1 MKIAILMGSTSDYN
15 IMQECEHMLEEFG
28 ISYETKVISAHRAPD
43 LLRDYIKNCQADIF
57 IAGAGK
63 AAHLPG
69 IIAAYTTKPV
79 IGVPIEGNS
88 LLGVDAL
95 LSIVQMPKG
104 VPVAT
109 VGINQAANAGL
120 LAIQIL
126 SLNNSDLQGALQTYK
141 CALAHEVATSSLK

>member
-1 MKIAILMGSTSDYN
+1 MKIAILMGSKSDYG
-15 IMQECEHMLEEFG
+15 IMQEAEHVFEKFD
-28 ISYETKVISAHRAPD
+28 IDYESKVISAHRAPD
-43 LLRDYIKNCQADIF
+43 LLRDYIKNSDADIF

-69 IIAAYTTKPV
+69 IIAAYTIKPV
-79 IGVPIEGNS
+79 IGIPIDGDS

-109 VGINQAANAGL
+109 VGINQAANASL
-120 LAIQIL
+120 LAIQML
-126 SLNNSDLQGALQTYK
+126 SLNDTRLEKVFTNYK
-141 CALAHEVATSSLK
+141 KELADKIAHTTIK